1 MPKTN
6 KRKPDVHDL
15 RVVEKWSYLLK
26 IYIEDLGEYSGGE
39 NVECFAGSA
48 CTKEMAQEKVAKEIL
63 RILNSEMYKEDN
75 TYSDFR
81 DEEKHVKPKDGETE
95 FECIENLEKENPE
108 FLSGG
113 GYTMTF
119 IQHFTWKIKKGDEVR
134 I

>member
-6 KRKPDVHDL
+6 ICKRKRDVRDD
-15 RVVEKWSYLLK
+15 EIWSYAFK
-26 IYIEDLGEYSGGE
+26 TYIEDLGEYSAGE
-39 NVECFAGSA
+39 NVDFFAGFT
-48 CTKEMAQEKVAKEIL
+48 CTKEMAKEKLAKEIL
-63 RILNSEMYKEDN
+63 QILNSKMYKENN

-81 DEEKHVKPKDGETE
+81 DEEKNVKPKEGESE
-95 FECIENLEKENPE
+95 FECIERLENENPE

-119 IQHFTWKIKKGDEVR
+119 RDNFKWNIEKGDEIR